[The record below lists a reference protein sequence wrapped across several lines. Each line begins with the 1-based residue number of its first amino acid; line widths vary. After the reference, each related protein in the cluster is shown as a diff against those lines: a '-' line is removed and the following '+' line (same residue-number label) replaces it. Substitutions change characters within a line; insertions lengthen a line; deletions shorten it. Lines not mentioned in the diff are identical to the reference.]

1 MLLLVMV
8 VVSHLLL
15 LLLLLLKVVLLLEK
29 RALLHDILIKQN
41 CLFKELYRVH
51 IVFLTCKLLLVV
63 HFGSSF
69 VVIIRVEAIGRGVG
83 GGLSCRGQ
91 SLWLWCSERWLA

>member
-1 MLLLVMV
+1 MDGFEE
-8 VVSHLLL
+8 H
-15 LLLLLLKVVLLLEK
+15 LKVL
-29 RALLHDILIKQN
+29 A
-41 CLFKELYRVH
+41 ELG
-51 IVFLTCKLLLVV
+51 LLLVV